1 MLSEEVTKTGPNL
14 MIYVTWD
21 EPAHHYTTYLV
32 FEEIWELHLYLIL
45 HNIYTVYM
53 CEILT

>member
-1 MLSEEVTKTGPNL
+1 MPSEEVTKTGPNL

-21 EPAHHYTTYLV
+21 EHYTTYSV